1 MLTFWGLKKE
11 MRFCQIVKFEL
22 ELDVG
27 KGKPSE
33 KTHLFFWHMI

>member
-33 KTHLFFWHMI
+33 KTHLFF